1 MIALANIVFAQ
12 DVQRSTQSE
21 RRLTHTLWSV
31 SSFFYEIVSC
41 IMGNKNAYRGVVMS
55 NAVMLEEEIYQWF
68 DHFHKYPEVS
78 WKEFETTKKIAS
90 ILDELN
96 VSYRLLGDVPGLIAE
111 IGTGDE
117 IVAVR
122 ADIDALWQEVDG
134 KWQANHS
141 CGHDANITM
150 VLGALLLLKD
160 RPLQHRVRFIFQ
172 PAEELGNGACAAFE
186 RGAVEGVSHLFGVH
200 LRPIEE
206 LPLGKVS
213 PAIHHGAAYFL
224 EGTIRGTDAHGAR
237 PHQGKN
243 AIDVIMAV
251 QHMLNSIHLSPFEP
265 HSAKLTKIVADGGST
280 NIIPGTASFSMDI
293 RAQRNNQLELLRSRI
308 EFGLTSIK
316 QQFEIDMEWE
326 WLDFTPG
333 AEVSSVAARMA
344 KDAIIET
351 LGETHLAGEITT
363 PGSDDFHFYTVKKP
377 ELKATMIGI
386 GADLTPG
393 LHHPKMTF
401 DRNALIDAAKVLA
414 CVLEK
419 KPEYE

>member
-1 MIALANIVFAQ
+1 MYF
-12 DVQRSTQSE
+12 SE
-21 RRLTHTLWSV
+21 KD
-31 SSFFYEIVSC
+31 SC

-55 NAVMLEEEIYQWF
+55 KALTVEETIYQWF
-68 DHFHKYPEVS
+68 DHFHQYPEVS

-90 ILDELN
+90 ILDELH
-96 VSYRLLGDVPGLIAE
+96 VSYRLLGDIPGLIAE
-111 IGTGDE
+111 IGTGNE

-141 CGHDANITM
+141 CGHDANISM

-160 RPLQHRVRFIFQ
+160 RTLQHRVRFIFQ
-172 PAEELGNGACAAFE
+172 PSEELGNGACATFD
-186 RGAVEGVSHLFGVH
+186 RGAVDGVSHLFGVH

-224 EGTIRGTDAHGAR
+224 EGSIQGIDAHGAR

-251 QHMLNSIHLSPFEP
+251 QQMLHSIHLSPFEP
-265 HSAKLTKIVADGGST
+265 HSAKLTKIIADGGST
-280 NIIPGTASFSMDI
+280 NIIPGNASFSMDV
-293 RAQRNNQLELLRSRI
+293 RAQHNQQLELLRSKI
-308 EFGLTSIK
+308 ESGLKSIQ
-316 QQFEIDMEWE
+316 QQFEIDMSWK
-326 WLDFTPG
+326 WIDFTPG
-333 AEVSSVAARMA
+333 AEVSPTAANMA
-344 KDAIIET
+344 KNAIIEA
-351 LGETHLAGEITT
+351 LGEEHLADEITT

-377 ELKATMIGI
+377 ELKAAMIGI
-386 GADLTPG
+386 GANLTPG

-401 DRNALIDAAKVLA
+401 DRSALIDAAEVLA

-419 KPEYE
+419 KPE

>member
-1 MIALANIVFAQ
+1 MSKALTV
-12 DVQRSTQSE
+12 
-21 RRLTHTLWSV
+21 
-31 SSFFYEIVSC
+31 
-41 IMGNKNAYRGVVMS
+41 
-55 NAVMLEEEIYQWF
+55 EETIYQWF
-68 DHFHKYPEVS
+68 DHFHQYPEVS

-90 ILDELN
+90 ILDELH
-96 VSYRLLGDVPGLIAE
+96 VSYRLLGDIPGLIAE
-111 IGTGDE
+111 IGTGNE

-141 CGHDANITM
+141 CGHDANISM

-172 PAEELGNGACAAFE
+172 PAEELGNGACATFD
-186 RGAVEGVSHLFGVH
+186 RGAVDGVSHLFGVH

-224 EGTIRGTDAHGAR
+224 EGSIQGIDAHGAR

-251 QHMLNSIHLSPFEP
+251 QQMLHSIHLSPFEP
-265 HSAKLTKIVADGGST
+265 HSAKLTKIIADGGST
-280 NIIPGTASFSMDI
+280 NIIPGNASFSMDV
-293 RAQRNNQLELLRSRI
+293 RAQHNQQLELLRSKI
-308 EFGLTSIK
+308 ESGLKSIQ
-316 QQFEIDMEWE
+316 QQFEIDMSWK
-326 WLDFTPG
+326 WIDFTPG
-333 AEVSSVAARMA
+333 AEVSPTAANMA
-344 KDAIIET
+344 KNAIIEA
-351 LGETHLAGEITT
+351 LGEEHLADEITT

-377 ELKATMIGI
+377 ELKAAMIGI
-386 GADLTPG
+386 GANLTPG

-401 DRNALIDAAKVLA
+401 DRSALIDAAEVLA

-419 KPEYE
+419 KPE

>member
-1 MIALANIVFAQ
+1 
-12 DVQRSTQSE
+12 
-21 RRLTHTLWSV
+21 
-31 SSFFYEIVSC
+31 
-41 IMGNKNAYRGVVMS
+41 MGNKNAYRGVVMS
-55 NAVMLEEEIYQWF
+55 NAVLEETIYQWF
-68 DHFHKYPEVS
+68 EHFHKYPEVS

-90 ILDELN
+90 ILDELG

-117 IVAVR
+117 MVAVR

-251 QHMLNSIHLSPFEP
+251 QQMLNSIHLSPFEP

-293 RAQRNNQLELLRSRI
+293 RAQHNNQLELLRSRI
-308 EFGLTSIK
+308 EFGLKSIQ
-316 QQFEIDMEWE
+316 QQFEIDIDWK
-326 WLDFTPG
+326 WIDFTPG

-351 LGETHLAGEITT
+351 LGEEHLAGEITT

-377 ELKATMIGI
+377 ELKATMVGI
-386 GADLTPG
+386 GANLTPG

-401 DRNALIDAAKVLA
+401 ERSALMDAAKVLA

>member
-1 MIALANIVFAQ
+1 MYF
-12 DVQRSTQSE
+12 SE
-21 RRLTHTLWSV
+21 KD
-31 SSFFYEIVSC
+31 SC

-55 NAVMLEEEIYQWF
+55 KALTVEETIYQWF
-68 DHFHKYPEVS
+68 DHFHQYPEVS

-90 ILDELN
+90 ILDELH
-96 VSYRLLGDVPGLIAE
+96 VSYRLLGDIPGLIAE
-111 IGTGDE
+111 IGTGNE

-141 CGHDANITM
+141 CGHDANISM

-160 RPLQHRVRFIFQ
+160 RTLQHRVRFIFQ
-172 PAEELGNGACAAFE
+172 PAEELGNGACATFD
-186 RGAVEGVSHLFGVH
+186 RGAVDGVSHLFGVH

-224 EGTIRGTDAHGAR
+224 EGSIQGIDAHGAR

-251 QHMLNSIHLSPFEP
+251 QQMLHSIHLSPFEP
-265 HSAKLTKIVADGGST
+265 HSAKLTKIIADGGST
-280 NIIPGTASFSMDI
+280 NIIPGNASFSMDV
-293 RAQRNNQLELLRSRI
+293 RAQHNQQLELLRSKI
-308 EFGLTSIK
+308 ESGLKSIQ
-316 QQFEIDMEWE
+316 QQFEIDMSWK
-326 WLDFTPG
+326 WVDFTPG
-333 AEVSSVAARMA
+333 AEVSPTAALMA
-344 KDAIIET
+344 KNAIIEA
-351 LGETHLAGEITT
+351 LGEEHLADEITT

-377 ELKATMIGI
+377 ELKAAMIGI
-386 GADLTPG
+386 GANLTPG
-393 LHHPKMTF
+393 LHHPKMSF
-401 DRNALIDAAKVLA
+401 DRSALIDAAEVLA

-419 KPEYE
+419 KPE

>member
-1 MIALANIVFAQ
+1 MYF
-12 DVQRSTQSE
+12 SE
-21 RRLTHTLWSV
+21 KD
-31 SSFFYEIVSC
+31 SC

-55 NAVMLEEEIYQWF
+55 KALTVEETIYQWF
-68 DHFHKYPEVS
+68 DHFHQYPEVS

-90 ILDELN
+90 ILDELH
-96 VSYRLLGDVPGLIAE
+96 VSYRLLGDIPGLIAE
-111 IGTGDE
+111 IGTGNE

-141 CGHDANITM
+141 CGHDANISM

-160 RPLQHRVRFIFQ
+160 RTLQHRIRFIFQ
-172 PAEELGNGACAAFE
+172 PAEELGNGACATFD
-186 RGAVEGVSHLFGVH
+186 RGAVDGVSHLFGVH

-224 EGTIRGTDAHGAR
+224 EGSIQGIDAHGAR

-251 QHMLNSIHLSPFEP
+251 QQMLHSIHLSPFEP
-265 HSAKLTKIVADGGST
+265 HSAKLTKIIADGGST
-280 NIIPGTASFSMDI
+280 NIIPGNASFSMDV
-293 RAQRNNQLELLRSRI
+293 RAQHNQQLELLRSKI
-308 EFGLTSIK
+308 ESGLKSIQ
-316 QQFEIDMEWE
+316 QQFEIDMSWK
-326 WLDFTPG
+326 WIDFTPG
-333 AEVSSVAARMA
+333 AEVSPTAANMA
-344 KDAIIET
+344 KNAIIEA
-351 LGETHLAGEITT
+351 LGEGHLADEITT

-377 ELKATMIGI
+377 ELKAAMIGI
-386 GADLTPG
+386 GANLTPG

-401 DRNALIDAAKVLA
+401 DRSALINAAKVLA

-419 KPEYE
+419 KPE

>member
-1 MIALANIVFAQ
+1 MYF
-12 DVQRSTQSE
+12 SE
-21 RRLTHTLWSV
+21 KD
-31 SSFFYEIVSC
+31 SC

-55 NAVMLEEEIYQWF
+55 KALTVEETIYQWF
-68 DHFHKYPEVS
+68 DHFHQYPEVS

-90 ILDELN
+90 ILDELH
-96 VSYRLLGDVPGLIAE
+96 VSYRLLGDIPGLIAE
-111 IGTGDE
+111 IGTGNE

-141 CGHDANITM
+141 CGHDANISM

-160 RPLQHRVRFIFQ
+160 RTLQHRIRFIFQ
-172 PAEELGNGACAAFE
+172 PAEELGNGACATFD
-186 RGAVEGVSHLFGVH
+186 RGAVDGVSHLFGVH

-224 EGTIRGTDAHGAR
+224 EGSIHGIDAHGAR

-251 QHMLNSIHLSPFEP
+251 QQMLHSIHLSPFEP
-265 HSAKLTKIVADGGST
+265 HSAKLTKIIADGGST
-280 NIIPGTASFSMDI
+280 NIIPGNASFSMDV
-293 RAQRNNQLELLRSRI
+293 RAQHNQQLELLRSKI
-308 EFGLTSIK
+308 ESGLKSIQ
-316 QQFEIDMEWE
+316 QQFEIDLSWK
-326 WLDFTPG
+326 WIDFTPG
-333 AEVSSVAARMA
+333 AEVSPTAANMA
-344 KDAIIET
+344 KNAIIEA
-351 LGETHLAGEITT
+351 LGEEYLADEITT

-377 ELKATMIGI
+377 ELKAAMIGI
-386 GADLTPG
+386 GANLTPG

-401 DRNALIDAAKVLA
+401 DRSALIDAAKVLA

-419 KPEYE
+419 KPE

>member
-1 MIALANIVFAQ
+1 
-12 DVQRSTQSE
+12 
-21 RRLTHTLWSV
+21 
-31 SSFFYEIVSC
+31 
-41 IMGNKNAYRGVVMS
+41 MGNKNAYRGVVMS
-55 NAVMLEEEIYQWF
+55 NAVLEETLYQWF

-186 RGAVEGVSHLFGVH
+186 RGAVDGVSHLFGVH

-206 LPLGKVS
+206 LPLGQIS

-224 EGTIRGTDAHGAR
+224 EGAIRGTDAHGAR

-251 QHMLNSIHLSPFEP
+251 QQMLNSIHLSPFEP

-308 EFGLTSIK
+308 EFGLTSIQ
-316 QQFEIDMEWE
+316 QQFEIDMDWK
-326 WLDFTPG
+326 WIDFTPG

-344 KDAIIET
+344 KEAIIET
-351 LGETHLAGEITT
+351 FGEEYLAGEIST

-386 GADLTPG
+386 GANLAPG

-401 DRNALIDAAKVLA
+401 ERSALIDAAKVLA